1 MLYHILAIGD
11 VTGENGLRHVSRH
24 LRTFQK
30 LKGIDF
36 TVVNGENIA
45 GNGLTPDQAEDLFT
59 AGADVITLGNHTW
72 GKMQIVDYL
81 EDCPYILRPA
91 NYTGRAPGRGYGIYD
106 CGHIRIGVM
115 NLIGRCDLDWGAENP
130 FTTADRLL
138 KESEE
143 KPLFALVDFHA
154 QATSEKLAMAYYLDG
169 RVSAVWG
176 THTHVP
182 TADEQVLEG
191 GTGYITDLGMSGP
204 VRSILGIRPEQ
215 SVEFFLGGLP
225 GRYRNADGKCKM
237 QGAIFTLDSETGL
250 CTAVERVDVR

>member
-1 MLYHILAIGD
+1 MLYHMLAIGD
-11 VTGENGLRHVSRH
+11 VAGENGLRHVSRH
-24 LRTFQK
+24 LRQLQK

-36 TVVNGENIA
+36 TVVNGENIS

-91 NYTGRAPGRGYGIYD
+91 NYTGRAPGRGYGVYD
-106 CGHIRIGVM
+106 CGHIRIAVM
-115 NLIGRCDLDWGAENP
+115 NLIGRCGLDWGAENP
-130 FTTADRLL
+130 FTTADRML
-138 KESEE
+138 KSADEQ
-143 KPLFALVDFHA
+143 PTFTLVDFHA
-154 QATSEKLAMAYYLDG
+154 QATSEKLAMGYYLDG

-182 TADEQVLEG
+182 TADECVMAK

-204 VRSILGIRPEQ
+204 VDSILGIRPEQ

-225 GRYRNADGKCKM
+225 GRYRNAEGKCKM
-237 QGAIFTLDSETGL
+237 QGAIFTLDSDTGL